1 MEKIQQPFSDWQ
13 RWFSENRS
21 TEYSVLTNLDK
32 DAYAFLRLTRIFTPQ
47 DGKLPE
53 GGVLIKGSIWEEK
66 NTKPKEGLIVLFS
79 EGKAPLVL
87 APPEYVPSIP
97 SFNNQKNETRKL
109 NGTRKVNPPYLWR
122 CRACSTTGR
131 SEELGKHCGVNV
143 RQLSMVS
150 EESTKWLQNFL
161 DGKLFS
167 FVSPAKLRKLP
178 GMILTPEK
186 IDLAIEAGMELERSF
201 SEIQVSCPD
210 VFEVYNRQTDHIRV
224 SDLKIKDNKKGKG
237 LQPALNSCLKYAD
250 KPLPPVKKVP
260 SEGPIEI
267 GHVFDELMADITNT
281 FESELWKKGTR
292 VMFECTELGI
302 RVSGTPDLEYN
313 GIPVEM
319 KTTRGL
325 PIKGEP
331 SLEKFGTQRG
341 KWTRNYL
348 PQIAMYSDAS
358 GMDWMLLLLIS
369 KETGKFS
376 LIPVDARD
384 KLESLRKDWKEWAK
398 DRKLMTKL
406 SKYLEINPHLKIN

>member
-1 MEKIQQPFSDWQ
+1 MEPIEQPFSDWQ

-32 DAYAFLRLTRIFTPQ
+32 DAYAFLRLTRIFTAQ

-79 EGKAPLVL
+79 KGKPPLVL
-87 APPEYVPSIP
+87 APLEYVPSIP
-97 SFNNQKNETRKL
+97 SLNNKKNEARKL
-109 NGTRKVNPPYLWR
+109 NRTREVNPPYLWR
-122 CRACSTTGR
+122 CRVCSTTGQ

-143 RQLSMVS
+143 RQLSRVS
-150 EESTKWLQNFL
+150 EESTNWLQNFL
-161 DGKLFS
+161 DRKPFS
-167 FVSPAKLRKLP
+167 FVSPAKLRNLP
-178 GMILTPEK
+178 SMILTPEK
-186 IDLAIEAGMELERSF
+186 IDLAIEAGMELERML

-210 VFEVYNRQTDHIRV
+210 VFEVYNKQTDHIRV
-224 SDLKIKDNKKGKG
+224 SDLKIKNKWGRG
-237 LQPALNSCLKYAD
+237 FQPALASCLRYAD

-260 SEGPIEI
+260 SGGLIEI

-281 FESELWKKGTR
+281 LESELWNKGTR

-302 RVSGTPDLEYN
+302 RVSGSPDLEYN

-325 PIKGEP
+325 PIRDEP
-331 SLEKFGTQRG
+331 ELEKLSTQRG
-341 KWTRNYL
+341 KWKRNYL
-348 PQIAMYSDAS
+348 PQLAMYSDAC

-369 KETGKFS
+369 RETGKFS

-384 KLESLRKDWKEWAK
+384 KLESLRKDWKKWAE

-406 SKYLEINPHLKIN
+406 GEYLEINPHLKIN